1 MVRARIDPVK
11 PPSAEFT
18 RLSVASSDRV
28 SPHIQRLVLTGPAAF
43 TPLGFDQWFRA
54 FVKRPG
60 QAELTLLKDITLRS
74 YVRYATMPERTRPLL
89 RNYTVRE
96 LRGEEVVVDVVVHG
110 DPNPSSPTFA
120 SWAQTA
126 EPGEPIA
133 VLDEGRMWNPPG
145 DTQTVLIVAEESGLP
160 AVAGIC
166 RDLPRDARGVVV
178 LELPDAADHQD
189 LNAPEGVV
197 VHEVARSDPHDRP
210 GVAALETVS
219 SVPWPENPYVFA
231 VGEQALP
238 VAVRRLA
245 TERGVPKQHITFSG
259 YWRVGKATY
268 R

>member
-11 PPSAEFT
+11 PPSAAFT
-18 RLSVASSDRV
+18 QLTVAESVRH
-28 SPHIQRLVLTGPAAF
+28 SPHIQRLVLTGPPAF

-60 QAELTLLKDITLRS
+60 QRELTLLKDITLAS
-74 YVRYATMPERTRPLL
+74 YLRYSTMPERTRPLL

-96 LRGEEVVVDVVVHG
+96 LRGTDVVVDVVVHG
-110 DPNPSSPTFA
+110 DPSPTTASFA
-120 SWAQTA
+120 SWALRA

-133 VLDEGRMWNPPG
+133 VLDEGRMWNPPAG
-145 DTQTVLIVAEESGLP
+145 TDSVVIVAEESGLP

-166 RDLPRDARGVVV
+166 RDLPRDATGVVV

-189 LNAPEGVV
+189 LDAPEGVA
-197 VHEVARSDPHDRP
+197 VHEIIRATDHDRP
-210 GVAALETVS
+210 GAAALETVTS
-219 SVPWPENPYVFA
+219 LEWPENPYVFA

-238 VAVRRLA
+238 VAVRRFA
-245 TERGVPKQHITFSG
+245 TARGVPKHHITFSG
-259 YWRVGKATY
+259 FWRLGKPTY